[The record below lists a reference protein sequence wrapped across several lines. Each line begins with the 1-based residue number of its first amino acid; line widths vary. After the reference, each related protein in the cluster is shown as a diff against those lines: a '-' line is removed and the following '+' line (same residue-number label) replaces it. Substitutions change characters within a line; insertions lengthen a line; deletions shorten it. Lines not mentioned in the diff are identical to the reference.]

1 MHLQNQTIGKACGG
15 QMIEAKPS
23 NIRGFLPKEAAA
35 KYLAILSEVQKYH
48 AQKENGDDRMALI
61 HQQQIHADRGSTG

>member
-48 AQKENGDDRMALI
+48 AQKEIENGMAPVSWEQE
-61 HQQQIHADRGSTG
+61 HGNRGSTR

>member
-35 KYLAILSEVQKYH
+35 KYLAILSEVQKYQREIKN
-48 AQKENGDDRMALI
+48 AQNLLERRKNPTNSSGDCR
-61 HQQQIHADRGSTG
+61 